1 MTSIKGNNKILK
13 DFKNQIFERFG
24 FAECKAFLHEV
35 YPTKQNQTTNQQ
47 NKSLTIKD

>member
-13 DFKNQIFERFG
+13 DFKNQIFERF
-24 FAECKAFLHEV
+24 LHEV

-47 NKSLTIKD
+47 NISLTIKDSKQ